1 MAGPPDGYRLRELAS
16 GDGAAIARLFAAS
29 PDTGLIRFRPEY
41 RIDPYQAMTYAG
53 DEVGVVAE
61 RAGISGLAAFGMVKF
76 GSVVVRGAERP
87 YALLHSLV
95 VHPDHRRRGLATAII
110 DWRLDRVRM
119 ALGDDAVVAATI
131 QKSNTGSFEGAKRW
145 ATQFTEPISGIG
157 LRTRTRAPVLPAGV
171 RVRLATPAD
180 HDAFAAGYA
189 DVHADYD
196 LWPALDPARLGNW
209 MARSPIPDVPI
220 HDLWVAEDDRGNLL
234 AGLGATEVRRV
245 SILRVDA
252 LPLSMRLVNALLHV
266 VPDDGRLEQVGVDW
280 AWLRPGAETA
290 ARALFETV
298 RWWARDRGNLVLLSV
313 DRRSALRRAIKVP
326 FGMPQTQFSVA
337 IRSPEPIRPDRL
349 IESVQG

>member
-1 MAGPPDGYRLRELAS
+1 MAGPPDGYRLRELAP
-16 GDGAAIARLFAAS
+16 GDGAAVARLFAAS
-29 PDTGLIRFRPEY
+29 PDTGLIRFRPDY
-41 RIDPYQAMTYAG
+41 QIDPYQAMTYAG

-61 RAGISGLAAFGMVKF
+61 RDDLDGLAGFGMVKF
-76 GSVVVRGAERP
+76 GSAVIRGTERA

-95 VHPDHRRRGLATAII
+95 VHPDHRRRGLASAII
-110 DWRLDRVRM
+110 GWRLDRVHA
-119 ALGDDAVVAATI
+119 ALGEDAVVAATI
-131 QKSNTGSFEGAKRW
+131 QKSNTGSFAGAASW

-157 LRTRTRAPVLPAGV
+157 LRTRTRAPAPPAGV

-180 HDAFAAGYA
+180 HEAFAAAYA
-189 DVHADYD
+189 AVHAEYD
-196 LWPALDPARLGNW
+196 LWPALDAARLGKW

-220 HDLWVAEDDRGNLL
+220 HDLWVAEDDQGNLL

-252 LPLSMRLVNALLHV
+252 LPRSMRLVNALLHV
-266 VPDDGRLEQVGVDW
+266 VPDDGRLEQVAIDW

-298 RWWARDRGNLVLLSV
+298 CWWARDRGNLVLISV
-313 DRRSALRRAIKVP
+313 DRRSPMRRAIKVP

-337 IRSPEPIRPDRL
+337 IRSPEPIRADRL
-349 IESVQG
+349 IASIQG